1 LEQRADAGLL
11 AVKYDAMLD
20 QNVDEKDSD
29 TNCLRLKQART
40 IHHPLPPDFRHPA
53 LNLDLFAADC
63 GRAALTLDEIKEW
76 ASVTG
81 RPIALEAGAA
91 GFSR

>member
-29 TNCLRLKQART
+29 TNGLRLKQAR
-40 IHHPLPPDFRHPA
+40 A
-53 LNLDLFAADC
+53 MLDLFAADC

-76 ASVTG
+76 ASVQQYDQL
-81 RPIALEAGAA
+81 RLRLERLV
-91 GFSR
+91 SRGESSL